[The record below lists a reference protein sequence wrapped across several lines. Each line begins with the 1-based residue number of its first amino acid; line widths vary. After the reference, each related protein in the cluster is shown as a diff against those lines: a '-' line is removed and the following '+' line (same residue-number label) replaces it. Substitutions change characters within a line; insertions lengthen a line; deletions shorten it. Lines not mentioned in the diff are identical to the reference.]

1 MYNWVT
7 ADKNIVLKTFNAAM
21 GEIETL
27 LDAEYDSSLTANYW
41 LDARHNIFAIVDSS
55 NDEMWVELHYELYD
69 ANETLIGDLMVI
81 DTRDMSR
88 DAVEEEVMAIVKEY
102 YGE

>member
-1 MYNWVT
+1 
-7 ADKNIVLKTFNAAM
+7 
-21 GEIETL
+21 
-27 LDAEYDSSLTANYW
+27 
-41 LDARHNIFAIVDSS
+41 
-55 NDEMWVELHYELYD
+55 MWVELHYELYD
-69 ANETLIGDLMVI
+69 ANEKLIGDLMVI

>member
-41 LDARHNIFAIVDSS
+41 LDARHSIFAVVDSA

-69 ANETLIGDLMVI
+69 ANEELIGDLMVI

-88 DAVEEEVMAIVKEY
+88 DAVEEEVMVIVKEY